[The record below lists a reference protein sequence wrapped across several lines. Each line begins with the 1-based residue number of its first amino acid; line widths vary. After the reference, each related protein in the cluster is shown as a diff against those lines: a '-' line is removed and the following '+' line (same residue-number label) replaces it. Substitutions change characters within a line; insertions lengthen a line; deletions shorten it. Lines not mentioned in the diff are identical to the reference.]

1 MNKMNLTLTVVIL
14 LFTFFSVK
22 AKTKIVINKNV
33 LALQSTTNIKSNVLL
48 KRLEVIKEMDKSQ
61 MNKEELTNLL
71 TEVRLIKT
79 QLIAVDGG
87 IFISAG
93 AIIVIL
99 IVLLF
104 LL

>member
-1 MNKMNLTLTVVIL
+1 MSLALTVVIL

-22 AKTKIVINKNV
+22 AKNKTVFNKNAE
-33 LALQSTTNIKSNVLL
+33 ALQSIQNTKSHALL

-61 MNKEELTNLL
+61 MNKVELTNLL
-71 TEVRLIKT
+71 TEVRVIKT

-93 AIIVIL
+93 ALIVIL

-104 LL
+104 LI

>member
-22 AKTKIVINKNV
+22 AKTKIVINKNA
-33 LALQSTTNIKSNVLL
+33 LALQSTTNTKSNVLL

>member
-1 MNKMNLTLTVVIL
+1 MNKMNVTLTVVIL
-14 LFTFFSVK
+14 LFTFFPVK
-22 AKTKIVINKNV
+22 AKTKIVINKNAF
-33 LALQSTTNIKSNVLL
+33 ALQSTTNIKSNVLL

>member
-1 MNKMNLTLTVVIL
+1 MNKISVAITVVIL

-22 AKTKIVINKNV
+22 AKNKTVTNKNAV
-33 LALQSTTNIKSNVLL
+33 ALQSIQNTKSNVLL

-61 MNKEELTNLL
+61 MNKEELNSLL
-71 TEVRLIKT
+71 TEVRVINT
-79 QLIAVDGG
+79 QLVAVDGG

-93 AIIVIL
+93 ALIVIL

-104 LL
+104 LI

>member
-1 MNKMNLTLTVVIL
+1 MNKMSLAITIIIL

-22 AKTKIVINKNV
+22 AKNKTVTNKNA
-33 LALQSTTNIKSNVLL
+33 LALQSTSNIKSNVLL
-48 KRLEVIKEMDKSQ
+48 KRLENIKEMDKSQ

-71 TEVRLIKT
+71 TEVRVIKT

-93 AIIVIL
+93 ALIVIL

>member
-1 MNKMNLTLTVVIL
+1 MNVTLTVVIL

-22 AKTKIVINKNV
+22 AKNNTVVNNNAV
-33 LALQSTTNIKSNVLL
+33 ALQSIPNIKSNVLL

-61 MNKEELTNLL
+61 MNKVELNGLL
-71 TEVRLIKT
+71 TEVRLINT

-93 AIIVIL
+93 ALIVIL
-99 IVLLF
+99 IVLLLF
-104 LL
+104 V

>member
-22 AKTKIVINKNV
+22 AKNKTVTNKNV
-33 LALQSTTNIKSNVLL
+33 LALESSSVNKSNMLL

-61 MNKEELTNLL
+61 MSKEELTNLL
-71 TEVRLIKT
+71 TEVRVIKT